1 MLLDPCLVRRS
12 ATSKLVRSTAGLT
25 AKLYTTVNAGRECE
39 MNSPAA
45 DRFGGGKVY
54 KPASRNLGKS
64 ITVAATVLRNAFDG
78 MRVANL

>member
-1 MLLDPCLVRRS
+1 
-12 ATSKLVRSTAGLT
+12 
-25 AKLYTTVNAGRECE
+25 